1 MSKVLVIVP
10 AFNEAGNVGLTVA
23 EIRRHAPGVDILVVD
38 DCSSDETIQEA
49 SQAGAWVVSLPVNL
63 GIGGAVQTG
72 FRFAH
77 ERSYDIVVQID
88 GDGQHDA
95 SFLKDLTD
103 VIERGQA
110 EMAIGSRFI
119 DKSGFQSTLSR
130 RIGIIFFVHLINHL
144 TGVRISDP
152 TSGFRAIN
160 KRLIAVF
167 ADHYPQDFPE
177 PEAIVVAQRLKA
189 RIAEVPVKMRKRQSG
204 HSSIGYVRS
213 LYYMVKVT
221 LAILLNMIRRAA

>member
-10 AFNEAGNVGLTVA
+10 AFNEAGNVGLTVG
-23 EIRRHAPGVDILVVD
+23 EIRRQAPGVDILVVD
-38 DCSSDETIQEA
+38 DCSSDETVQEA
-49 SQAGAWVVSLPVNL
+49 TQAGAWVVSLPVNL

-77 ERSYDIVVQID
+77 ERGYDMVVQID

-130 RIGIIFFVHLINHL
+130 RMGIIFFVHLINRL

-177 PEAIVVAQRLKA
+177 PEAIVVARRLNA
-189 RIAEVPVKMRKRQSG
+189 RIAEVPVKMRQRQSG
-204 HSSIGYVRS
+204 HSSIRHIGS